1 MLSVNDDREAV
12 VGRVW
17 NHPFNRGLMIG
28 QKIQIPIGD
37 IYDYQYEGSKML
49 YNNLMYAKI
58 MKSKLDGKNMT
69 AIFYDDDKVPIK
81 IVHVG
86 AETYDDHTE
95 APRKIR

>member
-1 MLSVNDDREAV
+1 
-12 VGRVW
+12 
-17 NHPFNRGLMIG
+17 
-28 QKIQIPIGD
+28 
-37 IYDYQYEGSKML
+37 
-49 YNNLMYAKI
+49 MYAKI
-58 MKSKLDGKNMT
+58 MKSKIDGKNMT